1 MRLKQEVFMRKQLLA
16 YAAATAM
23 ASGAVAVLA
32 QAPPAP
38 KPGPEQK
45 ALEYYVGN
53 WTGQAE
59 LKPGPFGPGGKM
71 TSTDT
76 CEWFAGGFHVICRG
90 EGSGVMGNMKTLG
103 IISYSGGDKAY
114 KFYAVDS
121 MGTAELSTGTK
132 SGDTWTFSS
141 DSNYQGMAFKSR
153 YTLVEVSPTSYTFKW
168 EMSQD
173 GTKWATVVEGTSKKS
188 GT

>member
-1 MRLKQEVFMRKQLLA
+1 MKQLLA
-16 YAAATAM
+16 YVAGTAL

-32 QAPPAP
+32 QAPPPP
-38 KPGPEQK
+38 KPGPEHK
-45 ALEYYVGN
+45 VLEYYVGK
-53 WTGQAE
+53 WTGQGE
-59 LKPGPFGPGGKM
+59 LKPGPFGQGGKV

-76 CEWFAGGFHVICRG
+76 CEWFAGGFQVICRG
-90 EGSGVMGNMKTLG
+90 EGSGAMGSTKTLG
-103 IISYSGGDKAY
+103 IISYSTGDKAY

-121 MGTAELSTGTK
+121 TGSAELSTGSK
-132 SGDTWTFSS
+132 SGNTWTFTA

-153 YTLVEVSPTSYTFKW
+153 YTIEEVSPTSYTFKW

-173 GTKWATVVEGTSKKS
+173 GTKWATMVEGTSKKS

>member
-1 MRLKQEVFMRKQLLA
+1 MRKQLLA
-16 YAAATAM
+16 YGAVTAL

-38 KPGPEQK
+38 RPGPEQK
-45 ALEYYVGN
+45 VLEYYVGK
-53 WTGQAE
+53 WTGQGE
-59 LKPGPFGPGGKM
+59 MKPSPFGPGGKV

-76 CEWFAGGFHVICRG
+76 CEWFAGGFQVICRG
-90 EGSGVMGNMKTLG
+90 EGSGAMGSMKTLG
-103 IISYSGGDKAY
+103 IISYHAGDKAY

-121 MGTAELSTGTK
+121 SGSAELSTGNK
-132 SGDTWTFSS
+132 SGNTWTFTAE
-141 DSNYQGMAFKSR
+141 SNYGGMAFKSR
-153 YTLVEVSPTSYTFKW
+153 YTIVEVSPTSYTFKW

-173 GTKWATVVEGTSKKS
+173 GTKWATMIEGTSKKS